1 MFANAKEMRHCRE
14 KPTPLTQHGR
24 SIMRLKLTSIASSLV
39 LAAAIGFTGATP
51 AHAACDRG
59 GGAKEI
65 IGTIGGAIIGGLI
78 GSRIGSGAGRR
89 VAIAGGVIIGG
100 ALGNMIGKTLD
111 CEDAKRHSQVTY
123 QALDGNPN
131 GTASSWRNSET
142 GAYGSTTPTSSY
154 NNASGDPC
162 RNFDTTV
169 TNANGETQTG
179 QGVACRNPNG
189 GWDVS

>member
-1 MFANAKEMRHCRE
+1 
-14 KPTPLTQHGR
+14 
-24 SIMRLKLTSIASSLV
+24 MRLKLTSIASSLV
-39 LAAAIGFTGATP
+39 LAAAIGFGGASP
-51 AHAACDRG
+51 AQAACNQG
-59 GGAKEI
+59 PGAREV

-78 GSRIGSGAGRR
+78 GSRIGSGAGRG

-111 CEDAKRHSQVTY
+111 CEDVKRHQQATY
-123 QALDGNPN
+123 QAMDSNPN
-131 GTASSWRNSET
+131 GTTTSWRNSET

-154 NNASGDPC
+154 SNSNGDPC

-179 QGVACRNPNG
+179 TGVACRNSNG